1 MELKKNPK
9 LELSRYS
16 TLFFAIGLAVANALV
31 LAVFEWET
39 VKSTRKVN
47 LETSEAIFEEVI
59 DDVPL
64 TNQFIPPP
72 SKIQQPQIIEVSDEE
87 EIQEEM
93 EINLDIEMT
102 EETVIEDFVFEVEP
116 EEEIADEVFTVVE
129 EMPSFPGGTE
139 EFYEFVANNLKYPRK
154 ALKAN
159 VEGKVIVQFVVEED
173 GDVSQ
178 VEVLKGIGYDC
189 DEEAVR
195 VLQSSPDWIP
205 GKHQGRNVKVSVMLP
220 LIFDI

>member
-1 MELKKNPK
+1 
-9 LELSRYS
+9 
-16 TLFFAIGLAVANALV
+16 LAVANALV

-39 VKSTRKVN
+39 VKSTSKVN

-64 TNQFIPPP
+64 TNQVIPPP
-72 SKIQQPQIIEVSDEE
+72 SKIQQPQIIEVPDEE

>member
-1 MELKKNPK
+1 MEFKKNPK

-16 TLFFAIGLAVANALV
+16 TLFFSIGLALANTLV
-31 LAVFEWET
+31 LLVFEWET
-39 VKSTRKVN
+39 VKSSSRVN
-47 LETSEAIFEEVI
+47 LENNESLFEEVI

-64 TNQFIPPP
+64 TKQAPPP
-72 SKIQQPQIIEVSDEE
+72 PPKIQQPQIIEVPDEE
-87 EIQEEM
+87 DIQEAI
-93 EINLDIEMT
+93 EIDLDIEMT
-102 EETVIEDFVFEVEP
+102 EETVIEDIVLESAP
-116 EEEIADEVFTVVE
+116 EEEVSDEVFSVVE
-129 EMPSFPGGTE
+129 EMPSFPGGTA
-139 EFYEFVANNLKYPRK
+139 EFYEFVTKNLQYPRK

-159 VEGKVIVQFVVEED
+159 VEGKVIVRFVVAED
-173 GDVSQ
+173 GEVSQ

-220 LIFDI
+220 LTFNI